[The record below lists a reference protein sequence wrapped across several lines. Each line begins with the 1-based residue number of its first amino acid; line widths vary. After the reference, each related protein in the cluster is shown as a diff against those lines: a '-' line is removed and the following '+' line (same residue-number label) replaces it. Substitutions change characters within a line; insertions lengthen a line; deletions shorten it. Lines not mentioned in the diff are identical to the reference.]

1 MIDTLMVLWNRG
13 YGSRWIPTL
22 LAFLLICI
30 SISLLL
36 ATVDAAWWHILP
48 QRSRETSSSSDQAGV
63 GQGQTEVTGMPSL
76 TITAQSNRQANG
88 QSNRQAKGQPNRQAN
103 GQSNRQAKGQPNGST
118 HQSQHRPGRTTVV
131 PTQTTII
138 RPDKAKASSR
148 PYGEPGC
155 TVQPIWSPPQAIGIH
170 PNPRPMGTPTDN
182 ITVLP
187 ETSPTPTTATETST
201 PEVPPT
207 ETPFCS
213 PPWVATCG
221 YFWQHPF
228 QVSSYVIRHCIW

>member
-13 YGSRWIPTL
+13 YGSRWIPAL

-36 ATVDAAWWHILP
+36 VTVDAAWWHIPP
-48 QRSRETSSSSDQAGV
+48 QRSRETSSSSDQPGV
-63 GQGQTEVTGMPSL
+63 GQRQTEVTGVPSL
-76 TITAQSNRQANG
+76 TITAQSNRQ
-88 QSNRQAKGQPNRQAN
+88 SNGQPNRQ
-103 GQSNRQAKGQPNGST
+103 SNGQPNGST
-118 HQSQHRPGRTTVV
+118 HQSQHKPGPTTVV

-138 RPDKAKASSR
+138 RTDKAKASSR

-155 TVQPIWSPPQAIGIH
+155 TVQPIESPPQVIGIH
-170 PNPRPMGTPTDN
+170 PNPKPIGTPTDDV
-182 ITVLP
+182 TVLP
-187 ETSPTPTTATETST
+187 ETSPTPREASPPTLPTPPTPTTTATETST

-207 ETPFCS
+207 ETSFCS

-228 QVSSYVIRHCIW
+228 QVSSYVMRHCIW